1 MRIVIFSDTFSP
13 DINGVAT
20 SCGNLYKTLTNHGD
34 EVMVLTSNSID
45 GHKSDYSSSIIR
57 LKGIRFKRLYGYV
70 ISLFGSPKAMKIL
83 KQFKP
88 DICHIQTD
96 GPLGQFGFK
105 VAKRTDASVVYTYH
119 TSIEDYTY
127 YVTHGWFF
135 DKTAKAIVRRYVKH
149 KGKKVDGLIVPSE
162 KVATYMESL
171 GIKLKAN
178 VVPTGF
184 DFTPFKERDE
194 SKISEL
200 RNKFGISKDDYV
212 ILYLGRIAKEKSI
225 DVLIEGF
232 GEYLSKYEAK
242 NVKLVIAGGG
252 PDLKRLQ
259 GIVKEKKLED
269 KIIFTDRV
277 EPKDTPAYYH
287 LGDAYAFASVTETQ
301 GLTYLEALAAGLP
314 IILRYDESYKDVIQN
329 DVNGFVYTDTHQLA
343 DQINKVINL
352 SPKDREN
359 IIENGYKSLEPYTL
373 ERFYSSVM
381 EVYKKAIKN
390 HGQKGR

>member
-1 MRIVIFSDTFSP
+1 
-13 DINGVAT
+13 
-20 SCGNLYKTLTNHGD
+20 
-34 EVMVLTSNSID
+34 
-45 GHKSDYSSSIIR
+45 
-57 LKGIRFKRLYGYV
+57 
-70 ISLFGSPKAMKIL
+70 
-83 KQFKP
+83 
-88 DICHIQTD
+88 
-96 GPLGQFGFK
+96 
-105 VAKRTDASVVYTYH
+105 
-119 TSIEDYTY
+119 
-127 YVTHGWFF
+127 
-135 DKTAKAIVRRYVKH
+135 
-149 KGKKVDGLIVPSE
+149 
-162 KVATYMESL
+162 MESL

-184 DFTPFKERDE
+184 DFTPFKERNE
-194 SKISEL
+194 EKISEL
-200 RNKFGISKDDYV
+200 RSKFGISKDDYV

-259 GIVKEKKLED
+259 GVVKKKKLED

-373 ERFYSSVM
+373 EKFYSSVM
-381 EVYKKAIKN
+381 EVYKEAIKN
-390 HGQKGR
+390 HGQKDR

>member
-1 MRIVIFSDTFSP
+1 MKIAIFSDTFTP

-34 EVMVLTSNSID
+34 EVMVLTSNSLND
-45 GHKSDYSSSIIR
+45 HKSDFSSSIIR

-70 ISLFGSPKAMKIL
+70 ISLFGSPKAMKLL
-83 KQFKP
+83 KRFKP
-88 DICHIQTD
+88 DVCHIQTD

-105 VAKRTDASVVYTYH
+105 VAKRTNASVTYTYH

-135 DKTAKAIVRRYVKH
+135 DKTAKVIVRRYVKH

-171 GIKLKAN
+171 GVKLKAN

-184 DFTPFKERDE
+184 DFAPFKEKDE
-194 SKISEL
+194 SKISDL
-200 RNKFGISKDDYV
+200 RTKFGISKDDYV

-225 DVLIEGF
+225 DVLIDGF
-232 GEYLSKYEAK
+232 KEYLSKYEGK
-242 NVKLVIAGGG
+242 NVKLVVAGGG

-259 GIVKEKKLED
+259 NIVKEKKLED
-269 KIIFTDRV
+269 KIIFTDKV
-277 EPKDTPAYYH
+277 DPKDAPAYYH

-314 IILRYDESYKDVIQN
+314 IILRYDESYKDVIK
-329 DVNGFVYTDTHQLA
+329 DGINGFVYTDTNQLA
-343 DQINKVINL
+343 NQINKVINL

-373 ERFYSSVM
+373 EKFYSSVM
-381 EVYKKAIKN
+381 EVYKETIEN
-390 HGQKGR
+390 HGQKDR

>member
-34 EVMVLTSNSID
+34 EAMVLTSNSIN

-83 KQFKP
+83 KQFRP

-200 RNKFGISKDDYV
+200 RSKFGISKDDYV

-277 EPKDTPAYYH
+277 EPKDAPAYYH

-381 EVYKKAIKN
+381 EVYKEAIKN
-390 HGQKGR
+390 HGQKDR